1 MKTLNL
7 VDHFNDEYEADIRNR
22 KYKMSDGLYSK
33 NSLKLS
39 EIHRIYYICEKKERL
54 RAEQKEM
61 ELDLSKINANTVKM
75 NKNGFAFDIEFGK
88 KNRHKGKKPKK
99 LISNAPD

>member
-1 MKTLNL
+1 MKTSNL
-7 VDHFNDEYEADIRNR
+7 VDHLNDIYAADLRNR

-33 NSLKLS
+33 HSLKLS

-54 RAEQKEM
+54 RAEQKER
-61 ELDLSKINANTVKM
+61 ELDLSKININKLKM
-75 NKNGFAFDIEFGK
+75 DKNEFAFEIEFGK

-99 LISNAPD
+99 PASNASD